1 MGERVLGFA
10 DLYLSGT
17 AFPEGFQFDI
27 ENPNFPM
34 ENLRFVG
41 LVSLIDP
48 PRLEVPDAVEKCR
61 SAGIRVVMVTG
72 DHPITARAIARSVGI
87 ISSTSHV
94 KGEDDE
100 ETGDRKEAAVVASN
114 LVLTDGPN
122 STMNSEANAQQKK
135 ENMIDIECKQQV
147 SR

>member
-10 DLYLSGT
+10 DLYLSKNS
-17 AFPEGFQFDI
+17 FPEGFQFDV
-27 ENPNFPM
+27 ENLNFPM

-61 SAGIRVVMVTG
+61 NAGIRVVMVTG

-94 KGEDDE
+94 KGEE
-100 ETGDRKEAAVVASN
+100 EEEIGERKETAIVAST
-114 LVLTDGPN
+114 LVTDGPN
-122 STMNSEANAQQKK
+122 STVNSETNAQQKK
-135 ENMIDIECKQQV
+135 ENMIDIERKQQV
-147 SR
+147 R

>member
-10 DLYLSGT
+10 DLYLSGNS
-17 AFPEGFQFDI
+17 FPESFQFDI

-48 PRLEVPDAVEKCR
+48 PRPEVPDAVEKCR

-94 KGEDDE
+94 KGEE
-100 ETGDRKEAAVVASN
+100 EEELGERKGSAVFAPNIVSDNSSSTVN
-114 LVLTDGPN
+114 LETN
-122 STMNSEANAQQKK
+122 NQQQK
-135 ENMIDIECKQQV
+135 EIMIDIKRKQQV
-147 SR
+147 RM

>member
-10 DLYLSGT
+10 DLYLPGHS
-17 AFPEGFQFDI
+17 FPEGFQFDI

-87 ISSTSHV
+87 ISSNSRV
-94 KGEDDE
+94 RGEE
-100 ETGDRKEAAVVASN
+100 EEEIGDRKDPAVVASN
-114 LVLTDGPN
+114 LVTNGAN
-122 STMNSEANAQQKK
+122 SNVNSDTKK
-135 ENMIDIECKQQV
+135 ENMIDMERKQQV
-147 SR
+147 R